1 MTKIQHTQ
9 GLQHSFWVWHH
20 CRVWNSL
27 SDVLK
32 VPTTN
37 KTHDVITML
46 CVKNMYVEVNTCVTL
61 WSVPHWEKLWQD
73 TEPSTGFCFFKGSKV
88 TSCFFNCSCGLQ
100 KRKKSAYYFS
110 HWAKLNIVQGVHLFV
125 GWFDCKTTTERIS
138 TTLGWRMSL
147 RIDPV
152 PLTCVADPDTLWNWF
167 CIELILMRRSLSCVW
182 YLWVRTMEIMIPS
195 AGFCDCSGDL
205 ELCIISYGCFNT
217 WRPLY
222 KVPFIAV
229 LLRSMHP
236 TEGCQRVL
244 IEVILTLTF

>member
-1 MTKIQHTQ
+1 
-9 GLQHSFWVWHH
+9 
-20 CRVWNSL
+20 
-27 SDVLK
+27 
-32 VPTTN
+32 
-37 KTHDVITML
+37 
-46 CVKNMYVEVNTCVTL
+46 MYEVNVCNAVIWPSLRETVTR
-61 WSVPHWEKLWQD
+61 HWTINRIL
-73 TEPSTGFCFFKGSKV
+73 FFKGSKV

-100 KRKKSAYYFS
+100 KRKKPAYYFS
-110 HWAKLNIVQGVHLFV
+110 HWAKLNIGDVHLFV
-125 GWFDCKTTTERIS
+125 GLFDCRTTTERIS

-147 RIDPV
+147 RMDPV
-152 PLTCVADPDTLWNWF
+152 PLTCVADPDTLWNCF
-167 CIELILMRRSLSCVW
+167 CIALILMQRSLSCVW

-195 AGFCDCSGDL
+195 AGFCYCSGDL